1 LWLQKFRDE
10 AQKTK
15 VESERLHNLVLEK
28 QVDVEMH
35 QKELETQKV
44 EIENLNQKV
53 YEVHFI

>member
-1 LWLQKFRDE
+1 M
-10 AQKTK
+10 
-15 VESERLHNLVLEK
+15 ESERLHNLLLEK
-28 QVDVEMH
+28 QVDVEMY